1 MKLPELGTDE
11 KAKRKGSK
19 NLNTFSNLMETVF
32 TINEEKQTNS
42 TKNSSKNIVIS
53 LNGKTSLVKKGNSK
67 SLPKTNENKL
77 RSQEHSIVNL
87 KERSGKSVEEKELNQ
102 FFFLEEFFDCSCD
115 QCDTKY
121 SNVEYELQ
129 LVKKNEDIRKSY
141 ITKLMYNKVWE
152 PINKPKQH
160 NTLIIFDWDDT
171 LLCTSHLTLNGV
183 YNENIRYTE
192 KDYENLSKIEENVIK
207 LMKLAI
213 SKGDTY
219 IITNAAPGW
228 VEYSTR
234 KFYPKV
240 IEILSSVKIISAR
253 GKYEKEYPNDSK
265 MWKVQA
271 FLEMQKNFNQD
282 LVTNIIC
289 LGDSLIEMEAAQ
301 ILATKFSQAYI
312 KTIKFKEIPKPEEL
326 NKQLLLVIDQFN
338 TIYSSVKNLTIRVEK
353 KSKSEK

>member
-1 MKLPELGTDE
+1 
-11 KAKRKGSK
+11 
-19 NLNTFSNLMETVF
+19 METVF
-32 TINEEKQTNS
+32 VNEEKPFLP
-42 TKNSSKNIVIS
+42 SKNTGKNVMIN
-53 LNGKTSLVKKGNSK
+53 LNGKASTIRKNISK
-67 SLPKTNENKL
+67 SLPKYHLEIRNVEEQAFETNK
-77 RSQEHSIVNL
+77 H
-87 KERSGKSVEEKELNQ
+87 RSGKSVEEKEINQ
-102 FFFLEEFFDCSCD
+102 FFFLEEFFDCSCAH
-115 QCDTKY
+115 CDAY
-121 SNVEYELQ
+121 SNIEYELQ
-129 LVKKNEDIRKSY
+129 LVKKSEDIRKSY

-152 PINKPKQH
+152 TINKPKQH

-192 KDYENLSKIEENVIK
+192 KDYEKLSKLEENVYN
-207 LMKLAI
+207 LMKLSI

-240 IEILSSVKIISAR
+240 MEVLSLVKIISAR
-253 GKYEKEYPNDSK
+253 GKYEKEYPNDSR
-265 MWKVQA
+265 MWKIQA

-301 ILATKFSQAYI
+301 ILASKFSQAFI
-312 KTIKFKEIPKPEEL
+312 KTIKFKEIPK
-326 NKQLLLVIDQFN
+326 
-338 TIYSSVKNLTIRVEK
+338 VKK
-353 KSKSEK
+353 

>member
-1 MKLPELGTDE
+1 
-11 KAKRKGSK
+11 
-19 NLNTFSNLMETVF
+19 METVF
-32 TINEEKQTNS
+32 INEEKHLFP
-42 TKNSSKNIVIS
+42 TKNTGKNVIIN
-53 LNGKTSLVKKGNSK
+53 LNTKEPITRKNNSK
-67 SLPKTNENKL
+67 SVPKYYINMKIIEEDVFETRK
-77 RSQEHSIVNL
+77 H
-87 KERSGKSVEEKELNQ
+87 RSGKSVEEKELNQ
-102 FFFLEEFFDCSCD
+102 FFFLEEFFDCSCAH
-115 QCDTKY
+115 CDSY
-121 SNVEYELQ
+121 SNIEYELQ
-129 LVKKNEDIRKSY
+129 LVKKSEDIRKSY

-183 YNENIRYTE
+183 YNESIRYTE
-192 KDYENLSKIEENVIK
+192 KDYEKLSKLEENVYN

-240 IEILSSVKIISAR
+240 TEVLSLVKIISAR
-253 GKYEKEYPNDSK
+253 GKYEKEYPNDSR
-265 MWKVQA
+265 MWKIQA

-301 ILATKFSQAYI
+301 ILASKFSQAFI

-326 NKQLLLVIDQFN
+326 NKQLLLVLDQFN

-353 KSKSEK
+353 KSKNEK